1 VINCIDFG
9 ERRRSV
15 IQNGKRISEKINEK
29 FYQETFM
36 NLVESLR
43 EYVGKGKK
51 DEMMRGI
58 EENNCVK
65 FIDGII

>member
-1 VINCIDFG
+1 
-9 ERRRSV
+9 
-15 IQNGKRISEKINEK
+15 
-29 FYQETFM
+29 M

-43 EYVGKGKK
+43 EYVGKGMK
-51 DEMMRGI
+51 DEMKGGI

>member
-1 VINCIDFG
+1 
-9 ERRRSV
+9 
-15 IQNGKRISEKINEK
+15 
-29 FYQETFM
+29 M

-51 DEMMRGI
+51 DEMMGGI
-58 EENNCVK
+58 EDNNSVK